1 MHILPNYVILQN
13 LCVRVEQDVLT
24 PHATI
29 AVQLVVTNGAPVTAC
44 VGLEVQLVTGDRLV
58 TGNRLVTGDRLVA
71 GNRLAAGNRKL

>member
-29 AVQLVVTNGAPVTAC
+29 AVQLMVTLGASVTAC
-44 VGLEVQLVTGDRLV
+44 VGVEVHLVK
-58 TGNRLVTGDRLVA
+58 GNRLSQY
-71 GNRLAAGNRKL
+71 NRKLHEYRSLINVYGKFH